1 MQNMI
6 LKMMTDTLFIL
17 VSVETKIKPETSAAR
32 ETGFNRYPV
41 TSIIIIIIYIFCY
54 FLLLTFT

>member
-1 MQNMI
+1 MI

-41 TSIIIIIIYIFCY
+41 TSIIIIIIIYIFCY